1 MNPRRLLL
9 PGPILVRVVLWV
21 AVFLACPLSGTAARL
36 SFELEVLGCTTFH
49 ALPPGSTESLVRTE
63 GVLAY
68 LEKAELK
75 ETDPWLRDDI
85 RIAWITTKWAQHG
98 VPASA
103 WVKDSP
109 HAAATFQVLR
119 CRPEEVW
126 PRILQQRQETLGALY
141 TQVWGDVSSPRKPV
155 QSVKL
160 GAASR
165 KNLAS

>member
-49 ALPPGSTESLVRTE
+49 ALPPGSTEHLVRAE

-75 ETDPWLRDDI
+75 ESDPWLRDDV
-85 RIAWITTKWAQHG
+85 RIAWIATLY
-98 VPASA
+98 ASRGNSQPF
-103 WVKDSP
+103 VD
-109 HAAATFQVLR
+109 ATYRVLG
-119 CRPEEVW
+119 CHPD
-126 PRILQQRQETLGALY
+126 
-141 TQVWGDVSSPRKPV
+141 QVWSRIEARRHAQLGVDYEKFFGEASSPKKPV
-155 QSVKL
+155 RSVRPKQFPRRSN
-160 GAASR
+160 AA
-165 KNLAS
+165 